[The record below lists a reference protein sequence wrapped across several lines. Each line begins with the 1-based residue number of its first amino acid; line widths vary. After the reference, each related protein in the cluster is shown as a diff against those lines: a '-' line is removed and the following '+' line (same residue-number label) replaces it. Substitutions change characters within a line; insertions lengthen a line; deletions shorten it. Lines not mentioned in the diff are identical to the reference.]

1 MRFIARVET
10 GKMPA
15 LRRRKRKALIKKHPV
30 ADAFWQGIGMD
41 SGQTVFAA
49 EAIHPASGIHD
60 LLLARVKRV

>member
-10 GKMPA
+10 GKMPV
-15 LRRRKRKALIKKHPV
+15 LRRRKRKVLIKKHPL
-30 ADAFWQGIGMD
+30 ADAFWQGIRMD
-41 SGQTVFAA
+41 SGQAVFAA